1 MREVLIYFFLF
12 FGAVMMLI
20 AAIGCLR
27 LPDLYTRMHAA
38 TKSGTVGIMGIVI
51 AMMIHVGDTSVILRG
66 MLVILFFLLTA
77 PVAAHMI
84 GRAAYRSGVPLWEKT
99 CVDEWKKQEP
109 DSEEESKFLVHLITE
124 KPFLINQD

>member
-109 DSEEESKFLVHLITE
+109 YSEE
-124 KPFLINQD
+124 

>member
-1 MREVLIYFFLF
+1 MREVLICFFLL
-12 FGAVMMLI
+12 FGVVMTLV

-51 AMMIHVGDTSVILRG
+51 AMMIHIGEVPVVFRG
-66 MLVILFFLLTA
+66 ILVILFFLLTA

-84 GRAAYRSGVPLWEKT
+84 GRAGIDRVFHRDKT
-99 CVDEWKKQEP
+99 CVDEWKKEP
-109 DSEEESKFLVHLITE
+109 LKS
-124 KPFLINQD
+124 N